1 MPTPSAAPRVLAALL
16 GLGLAAPAQA
26 APLAVGQR
34 LAPFRLPQ
42 ADGGELDLAA
52 LAGRRAFVL
61 AFVSARCPGSTAYD
75 SRLAEFAR
83 EYAPRGVALVGVD
96 SNAGDAASAG
106 AAQVRGTAL
115 GFPVLRDQG
124 DAKAHELGIQ
134 FVPEVLVFG
143 PDWTLRYRGRIDD
156 DPAGS
161 AVPSGDLKAAVDA
174 VLAGREVR
182 LKQTRA
188 FGCAIEGAAG
198 QEEKR

>member
-1 MPTPSAAPRVLAALL
+1 VLAVLL
-16 GLGLAAPAQA
+16 GLGLAAPAPA

-34 LAPFRLPQ
+34 LAPFRLRQ

-52 LAGRRAFVL
+52 LAGRRAYVL

-83 EYAPRGVALVGVD
+83 EYGPRGVALVGVD
-96 SNAGDAASAG
+96 SGSG
-106 AAQVRGTAL
+106 ETTSGL
-115 GFPVLRDQG
+115 GFPVLHDPG

-134 FVPEVLVFG
+134 FVPEVLVFD
-143 PDWTLRYRGRIDD
+143 PHWTLRYRGRIDD
-156 DPAGS
+156 DAAGS

-182 LKQTRA
+182 LKQTKA